1 MAEVTRFWTGE
12 RVRLRGVEPED
23 WEQLAA
29 FELEAETQRNGERLM
44 LPISAAAA
52 RKRIQDQSEKGPSR
66 TEDEYFLIIEA
77 LDSGDLV
84 GAIVLN
90 DCDRL
95 NGNFHYGIHLGAAYQ
110 RRGYA
115 SEAMRLVLSFM
126 FGERR
131 YHRCYAEVYA
141 GNAGSLALQ
150 HKLGF
155 TAEGVQREHV
165 FQAGGYRD
173 IHRFGLLASE
183 FEKHEKAA
191 GRDPYFVTA

>member
-1 MAEVTRFWTGE
+1 MTRFWTGE
-12 RVRLRGVEPED
+12 RVRLRGLEPED

-29 FELEAETQRNGERLM
+29 FESEAETQRDGERLM

-52 RKRIQDQSEKGPSR
+52 RKRLQEQSEKGPSR
-66 TEDEYFLIIEA
+66 TEDEYLLVIEA
-77 LDSGDLV
+77 LDNGKPV
-84 GAIVLN
+84 GAVVLN

-131 YHRCYAEVYA
+131 YHRCCAEVYG
-141 GNAGSLALQ
+141 GNEGSLALQ
-150 HKLGF
+150 RKLGF

-165 FQAGGYRD
+165 FQGGAYRD
-173 IHRFGLLASE
+173 VHHFGLLAVE
-183 FEKHEKAA
+183 FEANERAA
-191 GRDPYFVTA
+191 GREPYFVTA